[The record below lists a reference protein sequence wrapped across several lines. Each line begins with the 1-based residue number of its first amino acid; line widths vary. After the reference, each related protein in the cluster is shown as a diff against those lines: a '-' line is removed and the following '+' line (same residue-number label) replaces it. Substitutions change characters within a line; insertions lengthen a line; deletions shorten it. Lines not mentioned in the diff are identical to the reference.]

1 MIETCREFTVRKVL
15 TVVPFAGSVP
25 VMETC
30 CGLVE
35 LNKGDLPVAV
45 TSRAY
50 SYWFTFTYYA
60 PPALLV
66 EREAH
71 MR

>member
-1 MIETCREFTVRKVL
+1 MLKVL
-15 TVVPFAGSVP
+15 TGVKIAGSVAC
-25 VMETC
+25 METR

-35 LNKGDLPVAV
+35 LNTTEMLAAV
-45 TSRAY
+45 TS
-50 SYWFTFTYYA
+50 SSLGYWFSFTYYA

-66 EREAH
+66 EREAR